1 MEINNLTF
9 GMHDLNFHESNAV
22 LSDGDSVSELVSK
35 TLYAWREAVSP
46 HLAAER
52 ENGVVEDSAVVEML
66 QQCLINDLEVKGE
79 NEKMDVF
86 CVVETAGGVAS
97 PGPSGTLQCDMYR
110 YVTLQ

>member
-66 QQCLINDLEVKGE
+66 QQCLVMTN
-79 NEKMDVF
+79 
-86 CVVETAGGVAS
+86 AS
-97 PGPSGTLQCDMYR
+97 PQALYCSRVGYNF
-110 YVTLQ
+110 